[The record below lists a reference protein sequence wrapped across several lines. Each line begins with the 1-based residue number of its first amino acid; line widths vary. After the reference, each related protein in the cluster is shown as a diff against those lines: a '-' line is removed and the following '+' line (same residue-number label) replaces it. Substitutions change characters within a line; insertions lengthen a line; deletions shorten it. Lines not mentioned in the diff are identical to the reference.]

1 MTTGSSVNNRQ
12 LGQYG
17 EKIAAQFLERRGFSI
32 VMRNFQTRWGEIDL
46 VVEKDGR
53 LHFVEVKTRSGV
65 DYGAGEEAI
74 GRFKQQRLLG
84 AAKMYI
90 AKFQPVEKNYQIDSV
105 SVLINVAKKTAK
117 FRYLENIV
125 AE

>member
-1 MTTGSSVNNRQ
+1 MDRRK

-17 EKIAAQFLERRGFSI
+17 ENIAAQFLERRGFSI
-32 VMRNFQTRWGEIDL
+32 VWRNFQTRWGEIDL
-46 VVEKDGR
+46 VAEKDSR

-74 GRFKQQRLLG
+74 GRFKQLRLLG

-90 AKFQPVEKNYQIDSV
+90 AKFQPVEKFYQIDS
-105 SVLINVAKKTAK
+105 INVLLNKAQKTAK

-125 AE
+125 SES

>member
-1 MTTGSSVNNRQ
+1 MNKRQ

-46 VVEKDGR
+46 VAEKDGR
-53 LHFVEVKTRSGV
+53 LHFVEVKTRSDARHGE
-65 DYGAGEEAI
+65 GEEAI
-74 GRFKQQRLLG
+74 GRFKQKRLLG

-90 AKFQPVEKNYQIDSV
+90 AQFQPLQIYFQIDSI
-105 SVLINVAKKTAK
+105 SVLLDKARKTAK
-117 FRYLENIV
+117 IRYLENI
-125 AE
+125 ALE

>member
-1 MTTGSSVNNRQ
+1 MNNRQ

-17 EKIAAQFLERRGFSI
+17 EKIAAQFLERRGFI
-32 VMRNFQTRWGEIDL
+32 IIFRNWQTRWGEIDL
-46 VVEKDGR
+46 VAEKDGR
-53 LHFVEVKTRSGV
+53 LHFVEVKTRSDARHGE
-65 DYGAGEEAI
+65 GEEAI

-105 SVLINVAKKTAK
+105 SVLINVAAKTAK
-117 FRYLENIV
+117 FRHLENIV

>member
-1 MTTGSSVNNRQ
+1 MNNRQ

-17 EKIAAQFLERRGFSI
+17 EKIAAQFLERRGFII

-46 VVEKDGR
+46 VATKDSR
-53 LHFVEVKTRSGV
+53 LHFVEVKTRA
-65 DYGAGEEAI
+65 GAQCGLGEEAI
-74 GRFKQQRLLG
+74 HHFKQQRLLG

-90 AKFQPVEKNYQIDSV
+90 AKFQPAEKNYQIDSI
-105 SVLINVAKKTAK
+105 SVLINVVKKTAK

-125 AE
+125 VG

>member
-1 MTTGSSVNNRQ
+1 MNNRQ

-32 VMRNFQTRWGEIDL
+32 VFRNFQTRWGEIDL
-46 VVEKDGR
+46 VAGKDGR
-53 LHFVEVKTRSGV
+53 LHFVEVKTRSGSG
-65 DYGAGEEAI
+65 YGVGEEAI

-90 AKFQPVEKNYQIDSV
+90 AKFQPREKFYQIDSV
-105 SVLINVAKKTAK
+105 SVLINLAGKTVRI
-117 FRYLENIV
+117 RYLENIV
-125 AE
+125 LES